1 MFALPEVKL
10 GMAVLM
16 GTHRISR
23 VIGMAD
29 AQELVLLG
37 DRFNAQTA
45 QMLGLVHKVVPSDQI
60 DAAVASLAEK
70 FRRLPPRTIGV
81 AKRVLN
87 DGFHLPLR
95 DSEDLEIDA
104 QAWLLHSQ
112 DLRGAVESYLAKRE
126 LHFTGS

>member
-1 MFALPEVKL
+1 MP
-10 GMAVLM
+10 
-16 GTHRISR
+16 
-23 VIGMAD
+23 
-29 AQELVLLG
+29 
-37 DRFNAQTA
+37 
-45 QMLGLVHKVVPSDQI
+45 PDQL
-60 DAAVASLAEK
+60 DAAVASLADK

-81 AKRVLN
+81 ATRVLN